1 MKAID
6 GLVSVN
12 SPQLIPIFKKP
23 ERKLL
28 SILMATLEI
37 VPGFRSEILKL
48 CGYGSGKT
56 CQYQS
61 FMEPHYASPSLPNRY
76 PDGLIVC
83 TRGNSVWSAF
93 IEAKAESN
101 KIRAEQ
107 IQEYASMAYALDVD
121 AVISISNEYAAS
133 PEELPY
139 HLAGNKRRKRHIY
152 HLSWPEIKTALGLYL
167 GSSTSSNDAEL
178 AVLRSVLAFMLSGT
192 SGVETYDAM
201 PPDWAKFVESANTAL
216 GFGSNTSGVTDI
228 IHGWKQQRRD
238 FCAKLNGLVG
248 GGVELRHLSG
258 ARSERQERDSFDK
271 KLLADRYQLKAG
283 YHFKYSKADLE
294 ILSDLKACSHSF
306 ALEIRPPN
314 GKKAK
319 ATISWLVGKL
329 SDLQF
334 EKYKVAITWP
344 GRGGET
350 LIDLE
355 QLIRFP
361 ETIYRGQKDAPRSIM
376 LITGHRDVRRFKS
389 RKRFIEDMEGNAI
402 RLVQEAIN
410 RGFLS
415 P

>member
-1 MKAID
+1 GVTMDFVPIGDAALTDDHSSTASEK
-6 GLVSVN
+6 N
-12 SPQLIPIFKKP
+12 STTKKKMFIHAFCFKFKK
-23 ERKLL
+23 
-28 SILMATLEI
+28 
-37 VPGFRSEILKL
+37 
-48 CGYGSGKT
+48 
-56 CQYQS
+56 
-61 FMEPHYASPSLPNRY
+61 
-76 PDGLIVC
+76 
-83 TRGNSVWSAF
+83 
-93 IEAKAESN
+93 
-101 KIRAEQ
+101 
-107 IQEYASMAYALDVD
+107 D
-121 AVISISNEYAAS
+121 A
-133 PEELPY
+133 PEEKI
-139 HLAGNKRRKRHIY
+139 AG
-152 HLSWPEIKTALGLYL
+152 LMQ
-167 GSSTSSNDAEL
+167 EL
-178 AVLRSVLAFMLSGT
+178 ANSKEHIPVLREFMVGKNVAPRT
-192 SGVETYDAM
+192 H
-201 PPDWAKFVESANTAL
+201 
-216 GFGSNTSGVTDI
+216 GFQYGEI
-228 IHGWKQQRRD
+228 AIFEK
-238 FCAKLNGLVG
+238 
-248 GGVELRHLSG
+248 
-258 ARSERQERDSFDK
+258 
-271 KLLADRYQLKAG
+271 
-283 YHFKYSKADLE
+283 KADLE